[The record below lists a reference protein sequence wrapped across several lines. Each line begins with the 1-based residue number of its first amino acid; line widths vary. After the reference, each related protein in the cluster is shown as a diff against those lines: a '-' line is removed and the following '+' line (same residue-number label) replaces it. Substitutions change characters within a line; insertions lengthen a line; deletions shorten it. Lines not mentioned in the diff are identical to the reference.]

1 MLITER
7 RVHLFYG
14 ADKECQS
21 LRRQV
26 PLLQIQTDRK
36 KGSMRRVII
45 ICIMFLI
52 LLPVIQTKAKTKIP
66 EPTFEETVE
75 TMVREHKIMLDR
87 LIAAW
92 EHRQEEINLLAEVIY
107 HENWHTDKDHL
118 AAYYTGAV
126 VMNRVNSSAW
136 PNTVKEVL
144 YQRGQYSTTKLFYT
158 KEIPQECYDMARDIL
173 INGTPDVP
181 ENVVFQSMNPKLGKK
196 IWKSLNG
203 EYFAYG

>member
-1 MLITER
+1 
-7 RVHLFYG
+7 
-14 ADKECQS
+14 
-21 LRRQV
+21 
-26 PLLQIQTDRK
+26 
-36 KGSMRRVII
+36 MRRVII

>member
-1 MLITER
+1 M
-7 RVHLFYG
+7 
-14 ADKECQS
+14 
-21 LRRQV
+21 
-26 PLLQIQTDRK
+26 K
-36 KGSMRRVII
+36 KII
-45 ICIMFLI
+45 ILTALFLI
-52 LLPVIQTKAKTKIP
+52 LLPVTKTKAKTKRP

-107 HENWHTDKDHL
+107 HENWHTDKEHM

-126 VMNRVNSSAW
+126 VMNRVNSKAW
-136 PNTVKEVL
+136 PNSVKEVL

-158 KEIPQECYDMARDIL
+158 VELPKECYEMARDIYR
-173 INGTPDVP
+173 NGTPEVP
-181 ENVVFQSMNPKLGKK
+181 ANVIFQSMQKGLGRGH
-196 IWKSLNG
+196 WKVING

>member
-1 MLITER
+1 MRKVIT
-7 RVHLFYG
+7 
-14 ADKECQS
+14 
-21 LRRQV
+21 
-26 PLLQIQTDRK
+26 
-36 KGSMRRVII
+36 

-52 LLPVIQTKAKTKIP
+52 LLPLIQTEAKTK

-75 TMVREHKIMLDR
+75 TMVREHKVMLDR

-107 HENWHTDKDHL
+107 HENWHTDKEHL

-126 VMNRVNSSAW
+126 VMNRVNSKEW
-136 PNTVKEVL
+136 PGTVKEVL

-158 KEIPQECYDMARDIL
+158 VELPPECYEMAWDIYR
-173 INGTPDVP
+173 NGTPDVP
-181 ENVVFQSMNPKLGKK
+181 TNVIFQSMQKGLGRGH
-196 IWKSLNG
+196 WKVING